1 MHAYPYTRAVDLD
14 ALAEHARELTSRTY
28 TEGLVH
34 GNASPDMA
42 RACLEQMVR
51 SLATFPLPS
60 TERELQQLARLDAGF
75 IFADA
80 HSNPDDLNHAL
91 ELYLQAPSVGLRQ
104 VARLE

>member
-1 MHAYPYTRAVDLD
+1 M
-14 ALAEHARELTSRTY
+14 
-28 TEGLVH
+28 H